1 MILFFY
7 ALIVLTII
15 GLLGFALY
23 AEAPTIGASALGV
36 WDWWRALPVEREVI
50 APLGE
55 LAGETELAV
64 SMAGMWN
71 PWGAAAALALCIVL
85 FGLAL
90 RYLPRYIAGDL

>member
-7 ALIVLTII
+7 ALILLTIV

-23 AEAPTIGASALGV
+23 SQAPTIGASALAV
-36 WDWWRALPVEREVI
+36 WEWWRALPVEREVI

-55 LAGETELAV
+55 LAGEPGLAG
-64 SMAGMWN
+64 SIAGMWN
-71 PWGAAAALALCIVL
+71 PWGAAGGLALCVVL

-90 RYLPRYIAGDL
+90 RYLPRYISGDL